1 MTSLDS
7 AITVTPGVPTSDII
21 PTLNDFV
28 SSKAYGIDKHSA
40 IQVISEGQPLRLHKD
55 NADQEHTTYHHK
67 EFAMFIR
74 FSVFALI
81 GVLASVAAHA
91 TDCPTFF
98 VNGQEPKF
106 TDSTRIDTSDR
117 ALCFEAY
124 SVYYS
129 GKTLTPLWSA
139 EHLTAG
145 QLEKAKSVPRKN
157 SFHEEK
163 RLPEGHRAT
172 LADYSKSGYDRGHMS
187 PSADFPAGN
196 AQYESFSLANMVPQA
211 PKLNQHRWKDI
222 EDGLRKYVIAG
233 HEVYVITGPIFEGD
247 RKTMKHV
254 TVPSSVYKLVIVPGD
269 HQVAAVVCINT
280 DDQTCAAESVS
291 LLEKRTGL
299 TFLQDT
305 YDLDSTHDL
314 EGFIQAP

>member
-1 MTSLDS
+1 
-7 AITVTPGVPTSDII
+7 
-21 PTLNDFV
+21 
-28 SSKAYGIDKHSA
+28 
-40 IQVISEGQPLRLHKD
+40 
-55 NADQEHTTYHHK
+55 
-67 EFAMFIR
+67 MFMR
-74 FSVFALI
+74 FSIFALVGI
-81 GVLASVAAHA
+81 LASVAAHA
-91 TDCPTFF
+91 TDCPAFF

-124 SVYYS
+124 SVYHS

-163 RLPEGHRAT
+163 QLPEGHRAT

-187 PSADFPAGN
+187 PSADFPTPS

-233 HEVYVITGPIFEGD
+233 HEVYVITGPVFEGD
-247 RKTMKHV
+247 PKMVKHV
-254 TVPSSVYKLVIVPGD
+254 TVPSSVYKLVIVPTTK
-269 HQVAAVVCINT
+269 QAAAVVCINT
-280 DDQTCAAESVS
+280 NDQTCAAESIAD
-291 LLEKRTGL
+291 LEKRTGL
-299 TFLQDT
+299 AFLSQDT
-305 YDLDSTHDL
+305 TYDKDTVHDL
-314 EGFIQAP
+314 EELVKTP